1 MKIVSGEKMGQID
14 RKAMEAYGIPGIV
27 LMENAGLQVVSLV
40 QQLYPRPDDGMIA
53 VFCGRGNNGG
63 DGFVIARHLQKLGYR
78 VTTWAMGVLS
88 AYKGDAATNYDIYLK
103 GGGHVSLLTESD
115 PSAIT
120 KELQESDLIVDA
132 LLGTGV
138 RNRVAEPF
146 AEVIRAINGSRAR
159 VLAVDIP
166 SGISADTG
174 EVLGEAVKADYT
186 VTFALPKRGLLLFP
200 GAQYAGRVF
209 VGDIGIP
216 RELTAS
222 SEIRENL
229 VTGDEIKGQLPRR
242 VADGH
247 KGTYGRALILAG
259 SAGMTG
265 AAALASEAALR
276 GGAGLVYAGIAA
288 ELRAVLEA
296 KLREVIILAFPGD
309 GKGNMEPAGVGEIL
323 NFAEQCRA
331 AVAFGPGMEPG
342 RKTLELLKALLNKT
356 ALPMVIDAGGLSALA
371 LDTGPLAQKKGPVIV
386 TPHPGEM
393 ARLTGIEVPA
403 IQRRRWEIAA
413 EKAREWDSI
422 VVLKGAHTVTA
433 LPDGE
438 VFVNPTGNPVL
449 STAGSGDILTGL
461 ITGLAAQGL
470 PPQWAAVCG
479 AYLHGLAGDL
489 LAEQVGE
496 RGHLAGDVLAF
507 IPPALNRVSEFSS
520 RAPGALFPVKEFQQ

>member
-1 MKIVSGEKMGQID
+1 MGQID

-27 LMENAGLQVVSLV
+27 LMENAGLQVVSMVL
-40 QQLYPRPDDGMIA
+40 QLCPRADDGMIA

-78 VTTWAMGVLS
+78 VKTWAMGALS
-88 AYKGDAATNYDIYLK
+88 AYKGDAAANYDIYLK
-103 GGGHVSLLTESD
+103 GGGHVSLLTEGD

-120 KELQESDLIVDA
+120 GELQESDLIVDA
-132 LLGTGV
+132 LLGTGI

-229 VTGDEIKGQLPRR
+229 VTGDAIKAHLPRR

-265 AAALASEAALR
+265 AAALAGEAALR

-309 GKGNMEPAGVGEIL
+309 GTGNMEPAGAGEIL
-323 NFAEQCRA
+323 DFAGQCR
-331 AVAFGPGMEPG
+331 AVAFGPGLDPG
-342 RKTLELLKALLNKT
+342 RKTLELLKGLLT
-356 ALPMVIDAGGLSALA
+356 RAALPMVIDAGGLGALA
-371 LDTGPLAQKKGPVIV
+371 LDTGLLAQKKAPAIV

-393 ARLTGIEVPA
+393 ARLTGMEVPA
-403 IQRRRWEIAA
+403 IQRGRWEIAA

-479 AYLHGLAGDL
+479 VYLHGLAGDL
-489 LAEQVGE
+489 LAEQAGE

-507 IPPALNRVSEFSS
+507 IPLALNRVSEFSS
-520 RAPGALFPVKEFQQ
+520 RPPGALFPVKEYQQ